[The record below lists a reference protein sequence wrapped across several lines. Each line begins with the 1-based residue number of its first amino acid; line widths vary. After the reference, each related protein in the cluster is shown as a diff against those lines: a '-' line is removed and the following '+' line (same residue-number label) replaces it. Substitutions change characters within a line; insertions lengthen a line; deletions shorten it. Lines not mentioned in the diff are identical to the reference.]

1 MFDFFMAAALTAGPT
16 FEAAAI
22 PKAQAEIAAA
32 CGVSPP
38 VSIAWN
44 DFGDDADG
52 ASAMIASGIGYVGT
66 AFASVCKDP
75 GLKAEVAKQIHKVV
89 LRQAYG
95 ATEPVLY
102 ISKGTLFI
110 EYLWVKGDPA
120 PDAAYVGSELAD
132 RLRGGEPAPE

>member
-1 MFDFFMAAALTAGPT
+1 MFEFFMAAALTADPT

-38 VSIAWN
+38 VSIAWS

-52 ASAMIASGIGYVGT
+52 ASAMIASGIGYVGA
-66 AFASVCKDP
+66 AFVSVCKDP
-75 GLKAEVAKQIHKVV
+75 GLKAEVGKQIHKVV

>member
-1 MFDFFMAAALTAGPT
+1 MFDFVLAAALLADPT

-38 VSIAWN
+38 VSIAWT
-44 DFGDDADG
+44 DFGEDTDG
-52 ASAMIASGIGYVGT
+52 AGAMVASGIGFVGA

-75 GLKAEVAKQIHKVV
+75 RLKAEVGKQIQKVV

-95 ATEPVLY
+95 ATEPILY

-110 EYLWVKGDPA
+110 EFLWVKGDPA
-120 PDAAYVGSELAD
+120 PDAAFVGSELAD
-132 RLRGGEPAPE
+132 RLRGGEPAAP

>member
-1 MFDFFMAAALTAGPT
+1 
-16 FEAAAI
+16 
-22 PKAQAEIAAA
+22 
-32 CGVSPP
+32 
-38 VSIAWN
+38 
-44 DFGDDADG
+44 
-52 ASAMIASGIGYVGT
+52 MIASGIGYVGA

-75 GLKAEVAKQIHKVV
+75 GLKAEVGKQIQKVV

-102 ISKGTLFI
+102 ISRGTLFI

-120 PDAAYVGSELAD
+120 PDVAYVGSELAD

>member
-1 MFDFFMAAALTAGPT
+1 MFEFFMVAALTADPT

-22 PKAQAEIAAA
+22 PKVQGEIAAA
-32 CGVSPP
+32 CGVSPA
-38 VSIAWN
+38 VSIAWS

-52 ASAMIASGIGYVGT
+52 AGAMIASGIGYVGA

-75 GLKAEVAKQIHKVV
+75 GLKAEVGKQIQKVV

-102 ISKGTLFI
+102 ISRGTLFI